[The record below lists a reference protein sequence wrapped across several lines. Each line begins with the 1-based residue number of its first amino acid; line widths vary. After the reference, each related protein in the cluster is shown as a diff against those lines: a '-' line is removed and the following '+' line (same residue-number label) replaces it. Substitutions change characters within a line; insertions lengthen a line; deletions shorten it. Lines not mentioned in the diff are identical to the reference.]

1 VNEQNGRAVASV
13 ETSYVIQRADGTVID
28 LGTTGYWHRNPL
40 KLWWWRACHEFAAD
54 RRMRAANRD
63 AAKRAASNAEEAP

>member
-1 VNEQNGRAVASV
+1 MDREGRAIASV
-13 ETSYVIQRADGTVID
+13 ETSYVLTRADGTVIN

-40 KLWWWRACHEFAAD
+40 RRLSWRVFRQPAAD

-63 AAKRAASNAEEAP
+63 AAQHAASTAEEA